1 MERKADTQRRLYQ
14 RKYEQLHKE
23 HRKNRSKVFVANMER
38 KLCEE
43 IEAYLRERK
52 ITKVDFIKESYKILK
67 YTK

>member
-1 MERKADTQRRLYQ
+1 
-14 RKYEQLHKE
+14 
-23 HRKNRSKVFVANMER
+23 MER